1 MPTVSALIDS
11 GPLVALFDADDKY
24 HAAAKAALAGFAGRL
39 ITTWAVLTE
48 VSHLLSFSGEVQLD
62 FLKWLARGAL
72 VIENFDERDFAF
84 LIERMKKYNDR
95 PMDLADATLMCVAEK
110 NNLRHIFSVDSDF
123 SIYKTMKGKMLTNL
137 FDKAHE

>member
-1 MPTVSALIDS
+1 MPTVNALIDS

-24 HAAAKAALAGFAGRL
+24 HAAAKAALAGFTGRL

-48 VSHLLSFSGEVQLD
+48 VSYLLSFSGEVQLD

-72 VIENFDERDFAF
+72 VIENLDERDFAF

-110 NNLRHIFSVDSDF
+110 SNLKHVFSVDSDF
-123 SIYKTMKGKMLTNL
+123 SIYKTSKGKMLINL
-137 FDKAHE
+137 FGKDF